1 MDCAGESGGPGET
14 QTVLARKL
22 WKVETAECIR
32 TYRGHIGQVHE
43 VRFLPDGK
51 RMVSCGEDRTV
62 RVWDIESA
70 KEIARGQ
77 THLAGVRG
85 LAVSADG
92 RFAVTAGM
100 DGGLRRRELPP
111 AAGEK

>member
-1 MDCAGESGGPGET
+1 
-14 QTVLARKL
+14 
-22 WKVETAECIR
+22 
-32 TYRGHIGQVHE
+32 
-43 VRFLPDGK
+43 
-51 RMVSCGEDRTV
+51 MVSCGEDRTV